1 MSRWYEGI
9 HEERSNII
17 YSRIRLSRNWDEC
30 VFPSRLDE
38 AGSRQLV
45 DRLKEGLKDA
55 PTRDGGIFS
64 WYALETMNG
73 AKKQALRE
81 RRILN
86 RTAVEMSRPGGL
98 YLSEDESC
106 SLLLGTD
113 DHIRIQLLAPGLDL
127 EQLWKAADE
136 LDDYINERFSYAFD
150 EKYGYLTTFPTN
162 VGTGLKACV
171 VLHLPMLSQV
181 RKFQSIVGDMGRLG
195 TAIRGLYGE
204 GSENYGNMYELSNQR
219 SLGQSEKE
227 IIEQVAKAAA
237 QLNNQELRVRNA
249 ALGARRLE
257 REDETWKSYG
267 ILKYA
272 RRITEKDARIF
283 LSQLMA
289 GEEDGVI
296 SFEKERSLYSL
307 MIGIKPANLAL
318 WASRPLD
325 KDEADCVRAAY
336 IRERLPRI
344 IESA

>member
-45 DRLKEGLKDA
+45 ERLKEGLKDA

-113 DHIRIQLLAPGLDL
+113 DHIRLQLLAPGLDL

-136 LDDYINERFSYAFD
+136 LDDYINERFDNDQMDDVFY
-150 EKYGYLTTFPTN
+150 
-162 VGTGLKACV
+162 
-171 VLHLPMLSQV
+171 
-181 RKFQSIVGDMGRLG
+181 
-195 TAIRGLYGE
+195 
-204 GSENYGNMYELSNQR
+204 
-219 SLGQSEKE
+219 
-227 IIEQVAKAAA
+227 
-237 QLNNQELRVRNA
+237 
-249 ALGARRLE
+249 
-257 REDETWKSYG
+257 
-267 ILKYA
+267 
-272 RRITEKDARIF
+272 TEAT
-283 LSQLMA
+283 
-289 GEEDGVI
+289 EDG
-296 SFEKERSLYSL
+296 E
-307 MIGIKPANLAL
+307 
-318 WASRPLD
+318 
-325 KDEADCVRAAY
+325 C
-336 IRERLPRI
+336 
-344 IESA
+344 

>member
-9 HEERSNII
+9 HEEKSNII
-17 YSRIRLSRNWDEC
+17 YSRIRLARNWDEC
-30 VFPSRLDE
+30 VFPSRLSEE
-38 AGSRQLV
+38 AARQV
-45 DRLKEGLKDA
+45 TERLREGLKDA
-55 PTRDGGIFS
+55 KDGEHALL
-64 WYALETMNG
+64 WNNLETMNG
-73 AKKQALRE
+73 AEKQAMRE

-86 RTAVEMSRPGGL
+86 RTAVEKTGPGGL

-113 DHIRIQLLAPGLDL
+113 DHIRFLAPGLSL
-127 EQLWKAADE
+127 EDLWKKADQM
-136 LDDYINERFSYAFD
+136 DDFINERFSYAFD

-162 VGTGLKACV
+162 VGTGLKACA

-195 TAIRGLYGE
+195 TAIRGLFGE

-219 SLGQSEKE
+219 SLGRSERE
-227 IIEQVAKAAA
+227 IIEQVAKAAV

-249 ALGARRLE
+249 ALNARRLE

-325 KDEADCVRAAY
+325 KEEADCVRAAY
-336 IRERLPRI
+336 IRERLPRM

>member
-9 HEERSNII
+9 CEESSNII
-17 YSRIRLSRNWDEC
+17 YSRIRLARNWDEY
-30 VFPSRLDE
+30 VFPSRLSE
-38 AGSRQLV
+38 QAASQVTEQL
-45 DRLKEGLKDA
+45 REGLKEA
-55 PTRDGGIFS
+55 
-64 WYALETMNG
+64 ETGEHPLLWNDLAAMNG
-73 AKKQALRE
+73 AQKQALRE

-86 RTAVEMSRPGGL
+86 RTAVEKNGPGGL

-106 SLLLGTD
+106 SLLLGAD
-113 DHIRIQLLAPGLDL
+113 DHIRIQFLAPGLDL
-127 EQLWKAADE
+127 EDLWKKADQM
-136 LDDYINERFSYAFD
+136 DDFINERFSYAFD

-219 SLGQSEKE
+219 SLGQSERE
-227 IIEQVAKAAA
+227 IIEQVAKAAT

-249 ALGARRLE
+249 ALNARRLE

-272 RRITEKDARIF
+272 GSCPGCHLHQNTPV
-283 LSQLMA
+283 LQ
-289 GEEDGVI
+289 I
-296 SFEKERSLYSL
+296 S
-307 MIGIKPANLAL
+307 
-318 WASRPLD
+318 
-325 KDEADCVRAAY
+325 CVRSY
-336 IRERLPRI
+336 RLPWIAVRRHI
-344 IESA
+344 PVGPPAPDVPSLLHHRLFLYHSTADNMPARSPDSSNAQY

>member
-9 HEERSNII
+9 REESSNII
-17 YSRIRLSRNWDEC
+17 YSRIRLARNWDEY
-30 VFPSRLDE
+30 VFPSRLSE
-38 AGSRQLV
+38 QAASQVTEQL
-45 DRLKEGLKDA
+45 REGLKEAKTGEHPLLWNDLA
-55 PTRDGGIFS
+55 
-64 WYALETMNG
+64 AMNG
-73 AKKQALRE
+73 AQKQALRE

-86 RTAVEMSRPGGL
+86 RTAVEKNGSGGL

-106 SLLLGTD
+106 SLLLGAD
-113 DHIRIQLLAPGLDL
+113 DHICIQFLAPGLDL
-127 EQLWKAADE
+127 EDLWKKADQM
-136 LDDYINERFSYAFD
+136 DDFINERFSYAFD

-219 SLGQSEKE
+219 SLGQSERE

-249 ALGARRLE
+249 ALNARRLE

-325 KDEADCVRAAY
+325 KEEADCVRAAY
-336 IRERLPRI
+336 IRERLPRM